1 MISRRDKILLSCST
15 RTMTDMADKSN
26 YPAISRQVTELVLAG
41 LTDHAETAFNE
52 TAEQFGDLAVVEVLN
67 AMEPQV
73 AAMHLSA
80 FDGGKLSL
88 ATLLISPKAWAESLA
103 FFAATWGKDMI
114 EDEPE
119 VISESLFAHIH
130 GIVFSTDDPERRALL
145 IHEALSTDWGTTAFA
160 VLFSTAT
167 EDIIE
172 LANDIHSRGAHSS
185 GQTTSDHD
193 VIPLALEIARTDAD
207 AWDRVMFEIFPD
219 WQPGE
224 NQLRARDA
232 DGEQEH
238 DDEYAIGRTTQEL
251 LIRLRKQ
258 VPSKSLNT
266 PQPGARPSLGEDIF
280 A

>member
-130 GIVFSTDDPERRALL
+130 GIVFSSDDPERRALL

-266 PQPGARPSLGEDIF
+266 PKPGARPSLGEDIF